1 MEHLWVAASGNLR
14 LTLQWSSSF
23 VELFMLIKGELH
35 SNKFVLYFALIGMEQ
50 DSITVYK
57 MIFFNSKTLT
67 FQYHLHKALF
77 TNMNMF

>member
-1 MEHLWVAASGNLR
+1 
-14 LTLQWSSSF
+14 
-23 VELFMLIKGELH
+23 MLIKGELH
-35 SNKFVLYFALIGMEQ
+35 SNKFVLYFALIGLEQ

-77 TNMNMF
+77 TNMNIFNDVNVGRNSLINSQLKRILFMSSNK